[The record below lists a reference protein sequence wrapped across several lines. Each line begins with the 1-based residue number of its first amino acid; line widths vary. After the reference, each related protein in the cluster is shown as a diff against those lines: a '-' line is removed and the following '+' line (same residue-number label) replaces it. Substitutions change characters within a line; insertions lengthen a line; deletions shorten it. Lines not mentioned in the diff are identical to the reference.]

1 MKFYVIK
8 TTKNGIEYKKY
19 KCIDGWAKEKTTC
32 WQFSKQGAERIA
44 KRLNDSVKGYEHEIH
59 YNVLETKK
67 NDLNDF

>member
-19 KCIDGWAKEKTTC
+19 KCINGWAKEKTTC

-44 KRLNDSVKGYEHEIH
+44 KRLNDAVKGHEHEIH
-59 YNVLETKK
+59 YNVLEAK

>member
-19 KCIDGWAKEKTTC
+19 KCIDGWTKEKTAS

-44 KRLNDSVKGYEHEIH
+44 KFITMCQLLKMIWITFE
-59 YNVLETKK
+59 
-67 NDLNDF
+67 